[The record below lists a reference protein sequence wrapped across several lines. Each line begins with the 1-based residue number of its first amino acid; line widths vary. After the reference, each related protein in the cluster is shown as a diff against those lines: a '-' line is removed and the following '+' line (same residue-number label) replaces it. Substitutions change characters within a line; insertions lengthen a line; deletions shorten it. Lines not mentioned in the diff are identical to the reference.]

1 MTEEQLNAAFCHKFS
16 RWFYIEKE
24 VSPIGSMKRI
34 DVIMKYKPNQN
45 YVFGV
50 ELKNPNHKQGTQIE
64 AWLNQARD
72 YSNMEYDING
82 RSRKIPV
89 LIYPALS
96 SLFFQKDFEHEPI
109 EKDGY
114 KYYRPKHNEFHEHSN
129 VNIFTA
135 MVGLG
140 EIRQTALSGR
150 TGYAIIFRNKLLWH
164 ERKYSGIHEVNYNHY
179 FNNR

>member
-1 MTEEQLNAAFCHKFS
+1 MTEEQLSAAFCHKFS
-16 RWFYIEKE
+16 QWFYIQTE
-24 VSPIGSMKRI
+24 VNPIGSMKRI
-34 DVIMKYKPNQN
+34 DVVMKHKTNQD

-64 AWLNQARD
+64 AWLKQAT
-72 YSNMEYDING
+72 EYASMQYYIN
-82 RSRKIPV
+82 SKPRKIPV

-96 SLFFQKDFEHEPI
+96 SLFFQKDFEYEPI
-109 EKDGY
+109 EKDGF

-140 EIRQTALSGR
+140 EIRQTELNSR

-164 ERKYSGIHEVNYNHY
+164 ECKHSGIHEVNYNHY
-179 FNNR
+179 FSNK